1 MSRIGTVRAL
11 LLLQIA
17 IFVFAAS
24 MHFGL
29 IFEGY
34 RHRTAGTAES
44 LIAIVLL
51 AGLAVTWVS
60 SSWARRAAIGAQ
72 VFGIIGVLVGL
83 FTIAIGIGPRTGI
96 DLAFHAAML
105 TTLIVGLAITVR
117 ASSKP
122 PDEI

>member
-17 IFVFAAS
+17 IFVSAAS

-29 IFEGY
+29 LFEGY

-51 AGLAVTWVS
+51 AGLALTWVP
-60 SSWARRAAIGAQ
+60 SWARRAAIGAQ
-72 VFGIIGVLVGL
+72 AFGIVGVLVGL
-83 FTIAIGIGPRTGI
+83 FTIAIGVGPGTRI

-105 TTLIVGLAITVR
+105 TTLIVGMAIAAR
-117 ASSKP
+117 ASSQAS
-122 PDEI
+122 DEI

>member
-1 MSRIGTVRAL
+1 
-11 LLLQIA
+11 
-17 IFVFAAS
+17 

-72 VFGIIGVLVGL
+72 AFGIVGVLVGL

-117 ASSKP
+117 ASSKLP
-122 PDEI
+122 NEI